1 MKYAIKMTGPVQQV
15 LRAMLDDA
23 AVPRYGLQISKQAG
37 LETGTL
43 YPVMARLERVGWV
56 ESSWEDPDLSIS
68 DGRPRRRYY
77 QLTKDGAEQAR
88 LALAE
93 ISCRREK
100 RRSSLSSRAAGHAG
114 GIAMNGRLQIQSQ
127 PAACQADALAGLREI
142 LRVTRPDAD
151 IELIR
156 RAYDV
161 AASWHQGQTRRSGDP
176 YITHPLAVATILA
189 ETGADDE
196 MLCAALLHDTIEDTP
211 YTLAALSRDFGAG
224 VAAWW
229 REQPRWTRSR
239 ARRRT
244 AGPGDGRREVADAR
258 VLAIKLADRLHNMRT
273 VQFIPQ
279 AKQLRKARESLDIF
293 VPVAA
298 QLRMDMIEA
307 ELETLAHA
315 TMKRNRHARSA
326 SGRLL
331 VAVAALLPAAT
342 RTRWCEEWLGE
353 LHTLPAARN
362 RARFAIHTVLGIPRL
377 ALTVRVPARGNRRA
391 G

>member
-1 MKYAIKMTGPVQQV
+1 
-15 LRAMLDDA
+15 
-23 AVPRYGLQISKQAG
+23 
-37 LETGTL
+37 
-43 YPVMARLERVGWV
+43 
-56 ESSWEDPDLSIS
+56 
-68 DGRPRRRYY
+68 
-77 QLTKDGAEQAR
+77 
-88 LALAE
+88 
-93 ISCRREK
+93 
-100 RRSSLSSRAAGHAG
+100 
-114 GIAMNGRLQIQSQ
+114 MNSRLQIRPQ
-127 PAACQADALAGLREI
+127 PAGSNDDPLAGLREI

-151 IELIR
+151 IELIC

-196 MLCAALLHDTIEDTP
+196 MLCAAMLHDTIEYTP
-211 YTLAALSRDFGAG
+211 CTLASLSREFGAE
-224 VAAWW
+224 VAALVAGTAALDQIKGTG
-229 REQPRWTRSR
+229 RCTAAQVMAAATSADTR
-239 ARRRT
+239 
-244 AGPGDGRREVADAR
+244 G
-258 VLAIKLADRLHNMRT
+258 LAIKLAHRLHNMRT

-298 QLRMDMIEA
+298 QLSMDMIEA
-307 ELETLAHA
+307 ELETLAYA

-331 VAVAALLPAAT
+331 VAMAALLPAAT

-353 LHTLPAARN
+353 LHSLPARRD
-362 RARFAIHTVLGIPRL
+362 RADYTIHTVLGIPRL
-377 ALTVRVPARGNRRA
+377 AITVRMPARNHRRS